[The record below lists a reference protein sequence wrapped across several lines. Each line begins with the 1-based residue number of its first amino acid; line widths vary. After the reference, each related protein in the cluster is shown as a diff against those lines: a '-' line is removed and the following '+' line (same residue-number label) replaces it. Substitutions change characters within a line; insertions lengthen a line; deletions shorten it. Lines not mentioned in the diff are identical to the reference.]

1 MSEERDALAR
11 FHSLVTTPTEFDQFV
26 ADAMPE
32 LVQQASA
39 QTKRFLRGTGQWVND
54 VSHEKLALRWG
65 YELVER
71 FLVLGR
77 TQVPCRPFLALDSML
92 TKHYSELEPLWYHQ
106 DLLSPLGRFL
116 DGLTSRAVT
125 SRDALM
131 ALFYHLYGFS
141 QVQVA
146 WLFGLSPTE
155 TQRVY
160 KNFER
165 WRETGWQR
173 TMDEIGMNDTDLL
186 EIEGQKRRDP
196 ERVNEEVD
204 RLVRLVQPHYRKSE
218 PDHYPCLARQQWT
231 ELCEHKSGY
240 DYRVWHLAFCRD
252 CFCEVCDLRDTRAD
266 GPGEVMKPRI
276 DFQVRPLAKSGPL
289 SVLASR
295 DECDRGRKGR
305 WNRTFK

>member
-11 FHSLVTTPTEFDQFV
+11 FHSLVTSPAEFDQFV

-77 TQVPCRPFLALDSML
+77 MELPCRPFLALDSML
-92 TKHYSELEPLWYHQ
+92 AKHYSQLEPLWYHI

-116 DGLTSRAVT
+116 DGLTSRAVI

-131 ALFYHLYGFS
+131 ALFYHFYGFS

-146 WLFGLSPTE
+146 WMLGLSHAE

-165 WRETGWQR
+165 WRQTGWQR
-173 TMDEIGMNDTDLL
+173 TMDEIGLTGAELA
-186 EIEGQKRRDP
+186 EIEEQKRLYP
-196 ERVNEEVD
+196 ERINEETD
-204 RLVRLVQPHYRKSE
+204 RLIRLLQPHYRKSE
-218 PDHYPCLARQQWT
+218 PDHYPCLARQQWS
-231 ELCEHKSGY
+231 ELCEHNSGY

-252 CFCEVCDLRDTRAD
+252 CFCEMCDLRNLHAD
-266 GPGEVMKPRI
+266 GISEVVKPRI
-276 DFQVRPLAKSGPL
+276 DIQVRPLPKNGTL
-289 SVLASR
+289 VVLA
-295 DECDRGRKGR
+295 GRERYEKRRKAR
-305 WNRTFK
+305 WNGTFK